1 MKKSNKLPNFS
12 KMTYAEETKFWDTHN
27 VTDFENETEDVKIIF
42 ELDKPREKT
51 VVVRLQEEF
60 KDRLEKT
67 ARSRGLNVS
76 TLVRMWLTEK
86 MNQTAKSS

>member
-1 MKKSNKLPNFS
+1 
-12 KMTYAEETKFWDTHN
+12 MTYAEETKFWDTHN